1 MPKLTTLL
9 LASILA
15 VSSSACVSKSTHKK
29 VLDELA
35 ACQGELGSCQT
46 TSGEQADKI
55 TKLEAD
61 LVETRGNL
69 DSESAA
75 RKQADED
82 LAALSSNLQA
92 TQEELGV
99 LRKQRE
105 ATEKRLKAFRELTEK
120 FRSLVDT
127 GKLEVVFRNGQMVL
141 KLPAGILFASG
152 KADLSKQ
159 GKGAL
164 GEVTDVLVEF
174 KDRRFM
180 IAGHTD
186 DVKIKTRKFKNNW
199 DLSTARAISVVQFM
213 IDAGFAAENLA
224 AAGYGEF
231 DPVAPN
237 DTTDGRQLNR
247 RIEIVLVPDLSELP
261 TLTEEPAGG

>member
-1 MPKLTTLL
+1 
-9 LASILA
+9 
-15 VSSSACVSKSTHKK
+15 
-29 VLDELA
+29 
-35 ACQGELGSCQT
+35 
-46 TSGEQADKI
+46 
-55 TKLEAD
+55 
-61 LVETRGNL
+61 
-69 DSESAA
+69 
-75 RKQADED
+75 
-82 LAALSSNLQA
+82 
-92 TQEELGV
+92 
-99 LRKQRE
+99 
-105 ATEKRLKAFRELTEK
+105 
-120 FRSLVDT
+120 
-127 GKLEVVFRNGQMVL
+127 
-141 KLPAGILFASG
+141 LFASG